1 MKPSPS
7 KRKLEPWTD
16 SRPEPLEL
24 LARLAG
30 NTAFR
35 LPGSG
40 GMPTLTT
47 EDIAHAL
54 GCVRSERAK
63 TIALAIA
70 TGNRHAWP
78 NVHLLAYPRLISELQ
93 GDRRTRQFVSGADKF
108 RARIVLHTAF
118 HDLVAWQEP
127 NWKDGALGCGMTQRD
142 YKTLYYSVSGFLRT
156 DAVAA
161 AYQACAKL
169 FGKKSDESL

>member
-1 MKPSPS
+1 MKQSPV

-16 SRPEPLEL
+16 SRPDPLEL

-35 LPGSG
+35 LPASG
-40 GMPTLTT
+40 GLPTLTT

-63 TIALAIA
+63 AIALAIA

-78 NVHLLAYPRLISELQ
+78 HVHLLAYPRLVSELQ
-93 GDRRTRQFVSGADKF
+93 GDRRTRQFVSGPDKF
-108 RARIVLHTAF
+108 RARMVLHTAF
-118 HDLVAWQEP
+118 HDLVAWQAP
-127 NWKDGALGCGMTQRD
+127 NWKQGATWCGMTQRD
-142 YKTLYYSVSGFLRT
+142 YKTLYFAVAGFLRT

-161 AYQACAKL
+161 AHAAVIRL
-169 FGKKSDESL
+169 FGRA

>member
-1 MKPSPS
+1 MKQSPV

-16 SRPEPLEL
+16 GRPEPLEL

-35 LPGSG
+35 QPGSG

-63 TIALAIA
+63 AIALAIA
-70 TGNRHAWP
+70 TGNKHAWP
-78 NVHLLAYPRLISELQ
+78 TVHMLAHPRLIAELQ
-93 GDRRTRQFVSGADKF
+93 GDRRTRHLVSGANKF
-108 RARIVLHTAF
+108 RARIVLYGAF
-118 HDLVAWQEP
+118 HDLVAWREH
-127 NWKDGALGCGMTQRD
+127 NWKQGAIGCGMTQRD
-142 YKTLYYSVSGFLRT
+142 YKVLYHAVAGFLRT

-161 AYQACAKL
+161 AHAAVIRL
-169 FGKKSDESL
+169 FGRA